1 MADVHSATMMGRQR
15 NPSHWYFTCLRFIGL
30 NWPLLLLLP
39 VGLQLGQIKET
50 TLVLSVFMTGF
61 LTAIAYGVSR
71 RTRIGSAMPVLLAGI
86 LSLPMIVVI
95 GYVVRGETYERAIDN
110 EMLSLF
116 DAASV
121 ETDAFSVANPFFDLS
136 SLIWRDDVSYTLFP
150 KLGHKDRLCAA
161 PLITRDRNG
170 IAAPP
175 PIWAVVS
182 IKSILRSAAV
192 CEAQLQSLFSGP
204 IVFKRIPGGLRFQS
218 DETVRP
224 ENRTRNDNSHIRN
237 AFKVMEPPML
247 STVWLWILLTVVVL
261 ILNVVL
267 FHTSRL
273 GNLHVE
279 DAHID

>member
-1 MADVHSATMMGRQR
+1 MADVHSATMMGRRR
-15 NPSHWYFTCLRFIGL
+15 NPSHWVFTCLSFVGL

-39 VGLQLGQIKET
+39 VGLQLGQIHET
-50 TLVLSVFMTGF
+50 TLVLSVFMTVF
-61 LTAIAYGVSR
+61 LTAIACGVSR

-86 LSLPMIVVI
+86 LSLLMIVVI
-95 GYVVRGETYERAIDN
+95 GYVVRGETYERTIDN
-110 EMLSLF
+110 ETLSLS
-116 DAASV
+116 DAARV
-121 ETDAFSVANPFFDLS
+121 ETDAFSVADPFFDSS

-170 IAAPP
+170 IAAPH
-175 PIWAVVS
+175 IWAVVS
-182 IKSILRSAAV
+182 IKSRLRSAAV
-192 CEAQLQSLFSGP
+192 CEAHLQSLFTGP

-218 DETVRP
+218 DETVKP
-224 ENRTRNDNSHIRN
+224 EDRMRKENSHIRH

-273 GNLHVE
+273 GNSHVK